1 MRKHKLDFSLLL
13 LVLALMVMGA
23 IVIFA
28 VGPRVAIFENS
39 IGADFSEDFFIKRH
53 LIAILFSIVAIA
65 IGVKVPIEKLKQS
78 GKWFLLVGLALC
90 LGVFV
95 FGRVGAGFVTCDEGA
110 CRAFRFGPFGFQP
123 IEVVKIGILLYISWL
138 IRDRKERDL
147 LDKSDFW
154 LPLGVTSAVVAFVSG
169 VLLKDFGSVMVIV
182 TMIFYMM
189 FIAGVPLKNLGIAIA
204 ICGVAFLFL
213 IVFSPHRRARLAN
226 YFGAGDE
233 YHITGSLIAMGTGGL
248 TGVGLGNSIQSTG
261 YLPETLSDS
270 IFAIICEVWG
280 LVGATLTLL
289 FFAGIIARIFKI
301 SKHSPDKENSYI
313 CLGVFAWVLAHVIIN
328 VGGMT
333 GITPMKGIT
342 LPFLSYGGTSM
353 MFISFAIGVVLQ
365 ISTWTKREA
374 INNNE
379 NTSSWRGQRRSRYA
393 GHSRR
398 S

>member
-13 LVLALMVMGA
+13 LVFALMVMGA

-39 IGADFSEDFFIKRH
+39 VGANFSEDYFIKRH
-53 LIAILFSIVAIA
+53 LVAILFSIVAIA
-65 IGVKVPIEKLKQS
+65 IGLKVPIGKLKQG

-110 CRAFRFGPFGFQP
+110 CRAFRFGAFGFQP
-123 IEVVKIGILLYISWL
+123 IEVVKIGILLYIAWL

-154 LPLGVTSAVVAFVSG
+154 LPLGVTAGVVAFVSG
-169 VLLKDFGSVMVIV
+169 VLLKDFGSVMVIM

-189 FIAGVPLKNLGIAIA
+189 FIAGVPLKNLGFAIA
-204 ICGVAFLFL
+204 VCGVVFLCL
-213 IVFSPHRRARLAN
+213 IAFSPHRRARLAN
-226 YFGAGDE
+226 YMGEGDE

-289 FFAGIIARIFKI
+289 LFAGIISRIFKI
-301 SKHSPDKENSYI
+301 SKQSSNKEDSYI

-374 INNNE
+374 INNE
-379 NTSSWRGQRRSRYA
+379 DTSSWRGQRRSRYA